1 MFVIKDNTIESI
13 KLPGL
18 LGSNDNHN
26 YTLQPWG
33 GVNNSGVIVLPE
45 ILNNENQ
52 FLVNNDAL
60 NDVITTTTTATTTAY
75 FITNDNEIVGKI
87 LPSTDNNIILLSS
100 SSNNNNSFTLST
112 KVKRAYASIH
122 GITSSSNKQLAYCT
136 GLYIYPS
143 NTLVSINIVL
153 LRFTTSIKSFIQ
165 ENRNVPMLVNV
176 SFLANTI
183 SNASTD
189 SCIAGFFSYGGDG
202 KTREFYNEHRSSMQY
217 AVNANANYIDY
228 NETYVTWESIDPVVD
243 TYGIRSLSNII
254 DSDNSPSD
262 ILNSFTGNIY
272 YRFEI
277 IVYTG

>member
-1 MFVIKDNTIESI
+1 MIWII
-13 KLPGL
+13 IIHY
-18 LGSNDNHN
+18 NHG
-26 YTLQPWG
+26 G

-60 NDVITTTTTATTTAY
+60 NDVITTTTSSTTAY
-75 FITNDNEIVGKI
+75 FITNDNEIVGKM
-87 LPSTDNNIILLSS
+87 LLSS
-100 SSNNNNSFTLST
+100 SATISLLSSSNNSFTLST
-112 KVKRAYASIH
+112 KVKRQYASIS
-122 GITSSSNKQLAYCT
+122 GITSSLNLQLAYCT

-143 NTLVSINIVL
+143 NTQISVNIVL
-153 LRFTTSIKSFIQ
+153 LKLTPSIKTFIR
-165 ENRNVPMLVNV
+165 ENSNVPMLVNV

-189 SCIAGFFSYGGDG
+189 SCIAGFFSYSGDG
-202 KTREFYNEHRSSMQY
+202 KTRVFYNEHQSSMQY
-217 AVNANANYIDY
+217 AVNANANYINY
-228 NETYVTWESIDPVVD
+228 NETYITWESINPVVD

>member
-18 LGSNDNHN
+18 LGSNDNHD

-52 FLVNNDAL
+52 FLVNNNAL
-60 NDVITTTTTATTTAY
+60 NDVITTTTSSTTAY

-87 LPSTDNNIILLSS
+87 LSSSTDNNNIILLSS
-100 SSNNNNSFTLST
+100 SNNSFTLST
-112 KVKRAYASIH
+112 KVKRQYASIS
-122 GITSSSNKQLAYCT
+122 GITSSLNLQLAYCT

-143 NTLVSINIVL
+143 KTQISVNIVL
-153 LRFTTSIKSFIQ
+153 LKLTPSIKTFIR
-165 ENRNVPMLVNV
+165 ENSNVPMLVNV

-189 SCIAGFFSYGGDG
+189 SCIAGFFSYSGDG
-202 KTREFYNEHRSSMQY
+202 KTRVFYNEHQSSMQY
-217 AVNANANYIDY
+217 AVNANANYINY
-228 NETYVTWESIDPVVD
+228 NETYITWESINPVVD

>member
-1 MFVIKDNTIESI
+1 MIIHY
-13 KLPGL
+13 
-18 LGSNDNHN
+18 NHG
-26 YTLQPWG
+26 G

-52 FLVNNDAL
+52 FLVNNNAL
-60 NDVITTTTTATTTAY
+60 NDVITTTTSSTTAY

-87 LPSTDNNIILLSS
+87 LSSSTDNNNIILLSS
-100 SSNNNNSFTLST
+100 SNNSFTLST
-112 KVKRAYASIH
+112 KVKRQYASIS
-122 GITSSSNKQLAYCT
+122 GITSSLNLQLAYCT

-143 NTLVSINIVL
+143 NTQISVNIVL
-153 LRFTTSIKSFIQ
+153 LKFTTSIKTFIR
-165 ENRNVPMLVNV
+165 ENSNVPMLVNV

-202 KTREFYNEHRSSMQY
+202 KTRVFYNEHQSSMQY
-217 AVNANANYIDY
+217 AVNANANYINY
-228 NETYVTWESIDPVVD
+228 NETYITWESINPVVD

>member
-1 MFVIKDNTIESI
+1 MFVIKDNIIESI

-18 LGSNDNHN
+18 LGSDMNHN
-26 YTLQPWG
+26 YTLQPWGG

-60 NDVITTTTTATTTAY
+60 NDVITTTTSSTTAY
-75 FITNDNEIVGKI
+75 FITNDNEIVGKM
-87 LPSTDNNIILLSS
+87 LLSS
-100 SSNNNNSFTLST
+100 SATISLLSSSNNSFTLST
-112 KVKRAYASIH
+112 KVKRQYASIS
-122 GITSSSNKQLAYCT
+122 GITSSLNLQLAYCT

-143 NTLVSINIVL
+143 NTQINVNIVL
-153 LRFTTSIKSFIQ
+153 LKLTPSIKTFIR
-165 ENRNVPMLVNV
+165 ENSNVPMLVNV
-176 SFLANTI
+176 SFLTNTI

-189 SCIAGFFSYGGDG
+189 SCIAGFFSYSGDG
-202 KTREFYNEHRSSMQY
+202 KTRVFYNEHQSSMQY
-217 AVNANANYIDY
+217 AVNANANYINY
-228 NETYVTWESIDPVVD
+228 NETYITWESINPVVD

>member
-1 MFVIKDNTIESI
+1 MFVIKDNIIESI

-18 LGSNDNHN
+18 LGSDMNHN

-60 NDVITTTTTATTTAY
+60 NDVITTTTSSTTAY
-75 FITNDNEIVGKI
+75 FITNDNEIVGKM
-87 LPSTDNNIILLSS
+87 LLSS
-100 SSNNNNSFTLST
+100 SATISLLSSSNNSFTLST
-112 KVKRAYASIH
+112 KVKRQYASIS
-122 GITSSSNKQLAYCT
+122 GITSSLNLQLAYCT

-143 NTLVSINIVL
+143 NTQISVNIVL
-153 LRFTTSIKSFIQ
+153 LKLTPSIKTFIR
-165 ENRNVPMLVNV
+165 ENSNVPMLVNV

-189 SCIAGFFSYGGDG
+189 SCIAGFFSYSGDG
-202 KTREFYNEHRSSMQY
+202 KTRVFYNEHQSSMQY
-217 AVNANANYIDY
+217 AVNANANYINY
-228 NETYVTWESIDPVVD
+228 NETYITWESINPVVD

>member
-1 MFVIKDNTIESI
+1 MIIHY
-13 KLPGL
+13 
-18 LGSNDNHN
+18 NHG
-26 YTLQPWG
+26 G

-52 FLVNNDAL
+52 FLVNNNAL
-60 NDVITTTTTATTTAY
+60 NDVITTTTSSTTAY

-87 LPSTDNNIILLSS
+87 LSSSTDNNNIILLSS
-100 SSNNNNSFTLST
+100 SNNSFTLST
-112 KVKRAYASIH
+112 KVKRQYASIS
-122 GITSSSNKQLAYCT
+122 GITSSLNLQLAYCT
-136 GLYIYPS
+136 GLYIYHS
-143 NTLVSINIVL
+143 NTQISVNIVL
-153 LRFTTSIKSFIQ
+153 LKLTPSIKTFIR
-165 ENRNVPMLVNV
+165 ENSNVPMLVNV

-189 SCIAGFFSYGGDG
+189 SCIAGFFSYSGDG
-202 KTREFYNEHRSSMQY
+202 KTRVFYNEHQSSMQY
-217 AVNANANYIDY
+217 AVNANANYINY
-228 NETYVTWESIDPVVD
+228 NETYITWESINPVVD

>member
-1 MFVIKDNTIESI
+1 MGG
-13 KLPGL
+13 GL
-18 LGSNDNHN
+18 
-26 YTLQPWG
+26 
-33 GVNNSGVIVLPE
+33 NNGSGVIVLPE

-60 NDVITTTTTATTTAY
+60 NDVITTTATTAY

-87 LPSTDNNIILLSS
+87 LPSTDNNNIILLSS
-100 SSNNNNSFTLST
+100 SSNNNSFTLST
-112 KVKRAYASIH
+112 KVKRSYASIH

-136 GLYIYPS
+136 GLYIRPS
-143 NTLVSINIVL
+143 NTQISVNIVL
-153 LRFTTSIKSFIQ
+153 LKFTTLIKSFIQ
-165 ENRNVPMLVNV
+165 ENSNVPMLVNV

-183 SNASTD
+183 SNVSTD

-202 KTREFYNEHRSSMQY
+202 KTRKFYNEHRSSMQY
-217 AVNANANYIDY
+217 AVNANVNANANYINY

-254 DSDNSPSD
+254 EPDTSPSD
-262 ILNSFTGNIY
+262 ILNPFTGNIY

>member
-1 MFVIKDNTIESI
+1 MFVIKDNIIEYI

-18 LGSNDNHN
+18 LGSDMNHD

-60 NDVITTTTTATTTAY
+60 NDVITLSTQAY

-87 LPSTDNNIILLSS
+87 LPSSSATILLSS
-100 SSNNNNSFTLST
+100 SNNSFTLST
-112 KVKRAYASIH
+112 KVKRQYASMS

-136 GLYIYPS
+136 GLYIRPS
-143 NTLVSINIVL
+143 NTQISVNIVL

-165 ENRNVPMLVNV
+165 ENSNVPMLVNV

-183 SNASTD
+183 SSNVSTD

-202 KTREFYNEHRSSMQY
+202 KTRVFYNEHQSSMQY
-217 AVNANANYIDY
+217 AVNANANYIDF
-228 NETYVTWESIDPVVD
+228 NETYITWESIDPVVD

-262 ILNSFTGNIY
+262 ILNPFTGNIY

>member
-18 LGSNDNHN
+18 LGSDMNHN

-33 GVNNSGVIVLPE
+33 GVNNGGGVIVLPE

-60 NDVITTTTTATTTAY
+60 NDVITTTTTSSTTAY

-87 LPSTDNNIILLSS
+87 LPSSTTAIFLLSS
-100 SSNNNNSFTLST
+100 SSNSFTLST

-122 GITSSSNKQLAYCT
+122 GITSSLNLQLAYCT
-136 GLYIYPS
+136 GLYINPS
-143 NTLVSINIVL
+143 NKQVSVNIVL
-153 LRFTTSIKSFIQ
+153 LKLTPSIKTFIR
-165 ENRNVPMLVNV
+165 ENSNVPMLVNV

-189 SCIAGFFSYGGDG
+189 SCIAGFFSYSGNG
-202 KTREFYNEHRSSMQY
+202 KTREFYNGHRSSMQY
-217 AVNANANYIDY
+217 AVNANVNYIDF

-262 ILNSFTGNIY
+262 ILNPFTGNIY

>member
-1 MFVIKDNTIESI
+1 MIIHY
-13 KLPGL
+13 
-18 LGSNDNHN
+18 NH
-26 YTLQPWG
+26 G
-33 GVNNSGVIVLPE
+33 GELNNGSGVIVLPE

-60 NDVITTTTTATTTAY
+60 NDVIATTATTAY

-87 LPSTDNNIILLSS
+87 LPSTDNNNIILLSS
-100 SSNNNNSFTLST
+100 SSSNNNSFTLST
-112 KVKRAYASIH
+112 KVKRSYASIH
-122 GITSSSNKQLAYCT
+122 GITSSLNLQLAYCT

-143 NTLVSINIVL
+143 NTVISVNIVL
-153 LRFTTSIKSFIQ
+153 LKLTPSIKSFIR
-165 ENRNVPMLVNV
+165 ENSNVPMLVNV

-183 SNASTD
+183 SSNVSTD
-189 SCIAGFFSYGGDG
+189 SCIAGFFSYSGDG
-202 KTREFYNEHRSSMQY
+202 KTREFYNGHQSSMQY
-217 AVNANANYIDY
+217 AVNANVNYIDY
-228 NETYVTWESIDPVVD
+228 NETYITWESIDPVVD

-254 DSDNSPSD
+254 ESDTSPSD

>member
-1 MFVIKDNTIESI
+1 MFVIKDNIIEYI

-18 LGSNDNHN
+18 LGSDMNHN

-60 NDVITTTTTATTTAY
+60 NDVITTTTSSTTAY
-75 FITNDNEIVGKI
+75 FITNDNEIVGKML
-87 LPSTDNNIILLSS
+87 LPSTSATILLSS
-100 SSNNNNSFTLST
+100 SNNSFTLST
-112 KVKRAYASIH
+112 KVKRQYASMS
-122 GITSSSNKQLAYCT
+122 GITSSSSNKQLAYCT
-136 GLYIYPS
+136 GLYIRPS
-143 NTLVSINIVL
+143 NTQISVNIVL
-153 LRFTTSIKSFIQ
+153 LKFTTSIKSFIQ
-165 ENRNVPMLVNV
+165 ENSNVPMLVNV

-202 KTREFYNEHRSSMQY
+202 KTRVFYNEHQSSMQY
-217 AVNANANYIDY
+217 AVNANANYIDF

-262 ILNSFTGNIY
+262 ILNPFTGNIY